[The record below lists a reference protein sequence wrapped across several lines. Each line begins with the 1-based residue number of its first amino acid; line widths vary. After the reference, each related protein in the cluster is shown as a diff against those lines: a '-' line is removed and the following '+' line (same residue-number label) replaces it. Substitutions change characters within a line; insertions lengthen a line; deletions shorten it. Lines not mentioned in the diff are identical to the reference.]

1 MNKKKRLKKIKSLE
15 ESREEHLQKIAEYK
29 GPKYTLKPYWE
40 KEIKRIEEEI
50 EEEKKKLEKD

>member
-15 ESREEHLQKIAEYK
+15 ESREEHRQKISEYK

-50 EEEKKKLEKD
+50 EEEKKKL